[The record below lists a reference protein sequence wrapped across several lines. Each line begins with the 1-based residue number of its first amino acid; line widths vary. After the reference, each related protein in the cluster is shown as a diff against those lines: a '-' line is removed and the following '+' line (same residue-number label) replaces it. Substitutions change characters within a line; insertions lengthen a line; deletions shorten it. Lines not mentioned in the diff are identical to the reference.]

1 MLRSAWLHSTLR
13 ELPPACFGAL
23 LLHLPACWQ
32 RLAFMVES
40 QQEVGCQVMWAVQC
54 RPAEFAAK
62 FPEFAK
68 WRTYGEQA
76 AAVRVS
82 GGVARRAGV
91 GWATARTNTPVFFG
105 CIAFGTLQM
114 CMVDGL
120 HFQDS
125 RVERGQGDWGAQ
137 PLFDRI
143 PARWLLCCCR
153 WRPGRQP
160 EGAARQPVVTTIT
173 TTSSS
178 SSSSSR
184 RQVPW
189 AWRNLLG
196 RAHSSRSKGCVP
208 TMLLCT
214 HRAAAAVAFLVM
226 AQRTTCMAPPA
237 AAVAAAAA
245 GEGLQTGSEAASKSS
260 S

>member
-68 WRTYGEQA
+68 WRTYGEQP
-76 AAVRVS
+76 AAVKVS
-82 GGVARRAGV
+82 GGLQGGQ
-91 GWATARTNTPVFFG
+91 GWAGPGPEPTHPCFLA
-105 CIAFGTLQM
+105 ALLSELLQM

-125 RVERGQGDWGAQ
+125 RVERGQGD
-137 PLFDRI
+137 
-143 PARWLLCCCR
+143 
-153 WRPGRQP
+153 
-160 EGAARQPVVTTIT
+160 
-173 TTSSS
+173 
-178 SSSSSR
+178 
-184 RQVPW
+184 
-189 AWRNLLG
+189 
-196 RAHSSRSKGCVP
+196 
-208 TMLLCT
+208 
-214 HRAAAAVAFLVM
+214 
-226 AQRTTCMAPPA
+226 
-237 AAVAAAAA
+237 
-245 GEGLQTGSEAASKSS
+245 
-260 S
+260 